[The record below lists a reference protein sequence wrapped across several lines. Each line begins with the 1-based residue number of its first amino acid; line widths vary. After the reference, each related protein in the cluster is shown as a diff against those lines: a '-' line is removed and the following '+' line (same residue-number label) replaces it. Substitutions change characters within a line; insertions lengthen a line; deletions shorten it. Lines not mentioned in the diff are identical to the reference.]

1 MANVVVT
8 ISGFGLAFLQAIGR
22 PIICYSLKSPLSA
35 GASSISVSIPE
46 LGWRKNRKSWQQY
59 YSWNYLSR
67 ELIMNW
73 DSPLKTL
80 AKLIIVQ
87 LNFRPPCFHSDQRY
101 RSIHPFMLLPLKN
114 TNFQVIFHAYDKT
127 ISMPPARH
135 IRSSPCWQ
143 TDITTSDPDLWQR
156 LKACIACRGFF
167 AQKRFLLLLA
177 TYHLLLQ
184 KLSVNLS
191 TFGIYVLCKYFL
203 K

>member
-1 MANVVVT
+1 
-8 ISGFGLAFLQAIGR
+8 
-22 PIICYSLKSPLSA
+22 
-35 GASSISVSIPE
+35 
-46 LGWRKNRKSWQQY
+46 
-59 YSWNYLSR
+59 
-67 ELIMNW
+67 MNW

-101 RSIHPFMLLPLKN
+101 RSIHPFMLLSLKN

-143 TDITTSDPDLWQR
+143 TDITTSDPGLWQR

-167 AQKRFLLLLA
+167 AQKRFLPLLA
-177 TYHLLLQ
+177 TYHLFLQ
-184 KLSVNLS
+184 KLSFRHIQVW
-191 TFGIYVLCKYFL
+191 YFCFLQIFLRLVMNHL
-203 K
+203 KFNRFFL